1 MITLKIKDIEKKLNK
16 KIRKNAISLGWDVAE
31 RYTGLTLL
39 KTNEN
44 DLIIE
49 ILDKIET
56 NPKDDIKNRMISFI
70 NSVEK
75 FKQDWG
81 KYKSFRIVIIE
92 DSWMGMNVFT
102 LKSLVRFSTLLWE
115 KFYKDCD
122 CIDFMMPNSARA
134 IIGFNKNRQTENTKL
149 PIQKFSRGKNKG
161 KDKKIDIKKLVQE
174 YLKETFNVAIE
185 DSDKSDSFTLA
196 LAGLLK

>member
-1 MITLKIKDIEKKLNK
+1 MIKLSIKDIEKKLNK

-31 RYTGLTLL
+31 RYTGLALL

-44 DLIIE
+44 DLIAD
-49 ILDKIET
+49 ILEKIET
-56 NPKDDIKNRMISFI
+56 NSKDDIKNRMISFI
-70 NSVEK
+70 NSIEK
-75 FKQDWG
+75 FKQDYS
-81 KYKSFRIVIIE
+81 KYKQFRIIIIE

-122 CIDFMMPNSARA
+122 YIDFMMPNSARA
-134 IIGFNKNRQTENTKL
+134 IIGFNKNKQIENTKI

-161 KDKKIDIKKLVQE
+161 KDKKIDIKKLTQE
-174 YLKETFNVAIE
+174 YLKDTFDVEID
-185 DSDKSDSFTLA
+185 DSDKSDSFILA